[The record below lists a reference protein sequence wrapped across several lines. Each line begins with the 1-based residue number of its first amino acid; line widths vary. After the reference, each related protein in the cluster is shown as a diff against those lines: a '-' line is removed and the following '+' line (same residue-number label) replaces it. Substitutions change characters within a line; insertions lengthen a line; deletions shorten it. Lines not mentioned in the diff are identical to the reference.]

1 MFPSLHATIRAA
13 LTSADPQIITQFIL
27 EPLAFP
33 VILADFKS
41 HGENFAHQLSYMT
54 RTYAFY
60 MHREYENLVKN
71 LNNPTLPNNQPM
83 NETYIFSISAA
94 NYDVTPGHGVPA
106 TTHQDRVP
114 QPGQGHGSDDREQMV
129 SDRMPAISC
138 TSQLSCKVVPHTT
151 TISTDQCRAASVNSA
166 RNVASRTDSIRYREN
181 IRSEPISDCPNV
193 RETQTGC
200 GSVSGGGAGVV

>member
-1 MFPSLHATIRAA
+1 
-13 LTSADPQIITQFIL
+13 
-27 EPLAFP
+27 
-33 VILADFKS
+33 
-41 HGENFAHQLSYMT
+41 MT

-83 NETYIFSISAA
+83 NDTYMFSISAA
-94 NYDVTPGHGVPA
+94 SYDVTTGRGVPA

-138 TSQLSCKVVPHTT
+138 TSQLSCTVVPHTP
-151 TISTDQCRAASVNSA
+151 TISTDQCRAASVNCA
-166 RNVASRTDSIRYREN
+166 RNVASPTHCICYREN
-181 IRSEPISDCPNV
+181 IQSEPISDYPNV
-193 RETQTGC
+193 REIQTGC
-200 GSVSGGGAGVV
+200 GSVSGGGGGAWSELRRDSFPT